1 MPFFMRCLLIG
12 LISLLSACTTTGNY
26 FHLSGIHQLQVGQT
40 TQQQAIA
47 LLQAEPVNYY
57 HQSNGT
63 YLALW
68 RFTRSMLTDAIY
80 IDRELLLEFD
90 ANQRLL
96 AIKKQP
102 PVYDSERQAVYS
114 GSQH

>member
-1 MPFFMRCLLIG
+1 MPLFMRCLLIA
-12 LISLLSACTTTGNY
+12 LLSVLSACSTTGNH
-26 FHLSGIHQLQVGQT
+26 FHLSGIHQLHVGQT

-68 RFTRSMLTDAIY
+68 RFTKSVLTDAIY
-80 IDRELLLEFD
+80 IERELLLEFD
-90 ANQRLL
+90 ANQKLV

-102 PVYDSERQAVYS
+102 PVYDSERQPVYP
-114 GSQH
+114 GLQH